1 MASVDLFFAHVMVAT
16 PAPRNPPVRIVE
28 TTSGGKLV
36 VHRPNNGNLPFVG
49 IPIPDYFFPWQ
60 RIDQDGNL
68 IEDDSPGRG
77 RLSHPNE
84 QLGGV
89 QDVLDSSSGLTSYC
103 SEYWYGSLWRQVRR
117 RRRRPSTMLAAWTS
131 EAMRRLRE
139 ADAGEGEGVLEA
151 NEEISAVEAVE
162 AAARAGDAGMVG
174 FACTKRSWNQIS
186 RVFHAIMD
194 GGYASFMM
202 LPRAVTDVIGEYEDG
217 DLNSF
222 MILAIIKN
230 DAGEVVGRLELI
242 KSSDNGAYLVNED
255 SVNSLITLFESN
267 SAPKVVFVG
276 LIDGQANVLSVV
288 YLPNEDKV

>member
-1 MASVDLFFAHVMVAT
+1 
-16 PAPRNPPVRIVE
+16 
-28 TTSGGKLV
+28 
-36 VHRPNNGNLPFVG
+36 
-49 IPIPDYFFPWQ
+49 
-60 RIDQDGNL
+60 
-68 IEDDSPGRG
+68 
-77 RLSHPNE
+77 
-84 QLGGV
+84 
-89 QDVLDSSSGLTSYC
+89 
-103 SEYWYGSLWRQVRR
+103 
-117 RRRRPSTMLAAWTS
+117 
-131 EAMRRLRE
+131 
-139 ADAGEGEGVLEA
+139 
-151 NEEISAVEAVE
+151 
-162 AAARAGDAGMVG
+162 
-174 FACTKRSWNQIS
+174 
-186 RVFHAIMD
+186 MD

-217 DLNSF
+217 DLNNF

>member
-1 MASVDLFFAHVMVAT
+1 
-16 PAPRNPPVRIVE
+16 
-28 TTSGGKLV
+28 
-36 VHRPNNGNLPFVG
+36 
-49 IPIPDYFFPWQ
+49 
-60 RIDQDGNL
+60 
-68 IEDDSPGRG
+68 
-77 RLSHPNE
+77 
-84 QLGGV
+84 
-89 QDVLDSSSGLTSYC
+89 
-103 SEYWYGSLWRQVRR
+103 
-117 RRRRPSTMLAAWTS
+117 MLAASTS

-151 NEEISAVEAVE
+151 NEEISVVEAVE

-202 LPRAVTDVIGEYEDG
+202 LSRAVTDVIGEYEDG
-217 DLNSF
+217 DLNNF

-242 KSSDNGAYLVNED
+242 KSSDNGAYLVHED
-255 SVNSLITLFESN
+255 SANSLITLFESN

-276 LIDGQANVLSVV
+276 LIDGEANVLSVV
-288 YLPNEDKV
+288 YLPNEDKVQGVQDPTLRALHAVSWLLSSLADICLLALPVAVWRCLAPGSRRFWSLGDGVQKKENGVVAVEIGRKMVIDLEFVVMIVYVFLLQCCHSPPPPTTTR